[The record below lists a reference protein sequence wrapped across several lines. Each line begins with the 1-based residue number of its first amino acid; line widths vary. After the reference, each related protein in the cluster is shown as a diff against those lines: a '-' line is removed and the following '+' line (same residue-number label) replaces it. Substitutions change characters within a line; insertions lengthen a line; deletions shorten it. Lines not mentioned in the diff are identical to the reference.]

1 MCVVCIGVYV
11 GGETLILRKIPH
23 TCYSPELECLFHSP
37 WLENLRRSDWLW
49 FVSLSPSPLW
59 QIHVIAELQLAPILV
74 QWPYLEIAGSLGK
87 SLWHFCW
94 ELQQRPLLSHTGP
107 VFFDYAVCQDMY
119 LTLNPRTGNPTARSV
134 VFLILGFTDAPPQLK
149 IYNSL
154 SYRTVWTDNRMEI
167 LLDII
172 YRCKAAYDLYGL
184 CSLFFREKQLKQ
196 AACGAVHLW
205 CSGHRGKQI
214 SGNLR
219 PASST

>member
-1 MCVVCIGVYV
+1 MVCFPFTQSFVADPCHCRIAV
-11 GGETLILRKIPH
+11 GSYSGSVALFGDSWLFGKVFVTFLLRIAAASTPQSH
-23 TCYSPELECLFHSP
+23 RPCLF
-37 WLENLRRSDWLW
+37 WLCC
-49 FVSLSPSPLW
+49 LSGYVLDS
-59 QIHVIAELQLAPILV
+59 
-74 QWPYLEIAGSLGK
+74 K
-87 SLWHFCW
+87 S
-94 ELQQRPLLSHTGP
+94 EDRKS
-107 VFFDYAVCQDMY
+107 YSKVCGF
-119 LTLNPRTGNPTARSV
+119 LNIR
-134 VFLILGFTDAPPQLK
+134 IYWCPPQLK